1 MGVTVHTHTEQ
12 YGECRE
18 SGLPTSQYGLYL
30 GKDGQYHDKPNGLG
44 VGGDVESGED
54 AGKESG
60 EDAGKESGEDTEIKS
75 AAA

>member
-1 MGVTVHTHTEQ
+1 
-12 YGECRE
+12 
-18 SGLPTSQYGLYL
+18 LYL

-60 EDAGKESGEDTEIKS
+60 EDTEIKS